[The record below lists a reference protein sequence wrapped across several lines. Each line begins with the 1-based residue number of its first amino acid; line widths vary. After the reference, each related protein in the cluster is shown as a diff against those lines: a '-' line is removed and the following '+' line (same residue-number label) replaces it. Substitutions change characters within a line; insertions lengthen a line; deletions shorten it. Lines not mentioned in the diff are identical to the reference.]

1 MRHIKPVFTGLLI
14 VCVQLAFAQKKTIDK
29 ADKFYETFF
38 FKDAIIHYEDAL
50 SMNLNAKT
58 EMYVL
63 LQLAKS
69 CQYSFQ
75 YTQAEEYYQRLLAM
89 YSKEPRPDLVLEYGI
104 MLKFN
109 GKYDE
114 AREQFKRYN
123 KLTDGMDP
131 YGNFHLRSV
140 NWAATNDTLIKPVYV
155 SRTNLDISGQS
166 LGYSMYKNGI
176 VYAHGRR
183 KPAINLMNIFD
194 LDFAQRVDSLHFIPL
209 SSPLFD
215 SIQFISHEG
224 SPSFTADN
232 ATMYFT
238 ANAAVVKDGKVIKEF
253 EDATRKGII
262 NLKIYEVKVSE
273 GKLGRLIELPFNNKS
288 YNCTHPHISAD
299 GNILYFSSDMP
310 GGSGGFDLYAV
321 KKDKRTGKWS
331 SPINLGASV
340 NTEEHDIFPFTFKGT
355 FYFSSKGLNGYGGFD
370 IYSARIMASGLPSTP
385 KNMGRP
391 YNSFRDDITYMSYGD
406 GTTGYICSNRGNDEG
421 DDEVYFFRE
430 YPERLPILLGED
442 MRRFDSIRK
451 VEIASSILKTEQKV
465 EMPPLPDKLIPLPQ
479 VPSALAVAPKPIAPV
494 QTNTK
499 SDTNTGKINVE
510 AYAKPLPPRKIQQE
524 LTDAVF
530 DDPIRTDND
539 DVMLN
544 LVFNNV
550 NFEFNKATLLPEMLP
565 ILDSAAAFIRQGS
578 TIRLEISAHTDT
590 RGTTEYNKRLS
601 IQRADVARAYLLSKG
616 VPASRILA
624 RGFGESMPLNECVD
638 GVECDEDKHSAN
650 RRVELKVIR

>member
-1 MRHIKPVFTGLLI
+1 MRQTKPIITGLLLI
-14 VCVQLAFAQKKTIDK
+14 LAQLVFAQKKTIEK

-38 FKDAIIHYEDAL
+38 FKDAIVQYEDAL
-50 SMNLNAKT
+50 TMNLNAKT

-63 LQLAKS
+63 LQLAKC

-75 YTQAEEYYQRLLAM
+75 YTQAEEYYERLLAM
-89 YSKEPRPDLVLEYGI
+89 YSKDPRPDVVLEYGI

-109 GKYDE
+109 GKYEE

-140 NWAATNDTLIKPVYV
+140 AWAIASDTLIKPVYI

-166 LGYSMYKNGI
+166 LGYTMYKNGI
-176 VYAHGRR
+176 VYAHARR
-183 KPAINLMNIFD
+183 KPPINLMKIFD
-194 LDFAQRVDSLHFIPL
+194 LDFAQRIDSLHFVPK

-215 SIQFISHEG
+215 SILFMSHEG
-224 SPSFTADN
+224 SPTFTSDN
-232 ATMYFT
+232 TIMYFT
-238 ANAAVVKDGKVIKEF
+238 ANAAIVKDGRVVKEF
-253 EDATRKGII
+253 EEATRKGII
-262 NLKIYEVKVSE
+262 NLKIYEVSVTD
-273 GKLGRLIELPFNNKS
+273 GKYSRLMELPFNNRS

-299 GNILYFSSDMP
+299 GSILYFSSDMP

-340 NTEEHDIFPFTFKGT
+340 NTEEHDIFPFTNKGA
-355 FYFSSKGLNGYGGFD
+355 FYYSSKGLNGYGGYD
-370 IYSARIMASGLPSTP
+370 IYSARIMPNGIPSTP

-391 YNSFRDDITYMSYGD
+391 YNSFRDDIAYMSFGE
-406 GTTGYICSNRGNDEG
+406 GITGYLCSNRGNDEG

-430 YPERLPILLGED
+430 YPRSLPIILGED

-451 VEIASSILKTEQKV
+451 VEMAYGIHKTEQKAQ
-465 EMPPLPDKLIPLPQ
+465 MPPLPSKLVPVAQ
-479 VPSALAVAPKPIAPV
+479 VPSPLAIAEPAAP
-494 QTNTK
+494 NTASNKK
-499 SDTNTGKINVE
+499 SGKINVE

-524 LTDAVF
+524 LNDAVF

-578 TIRLEISAHTDT
+578 TIRLEISAHTDS
-590 RGTTEYNKRLS
+590 RGTSDYNKRLS

>member
-1 MRHIKPVFTGLLI
+1 MRQIKPIITVLLM
-14 VCVQLAFAQKKTIDK
+14 VLAQLVFAQKKTIEK

-38 FKDAIIHYEDAL
+38 FKDAIVHYEDAL
-50 SMNLNAKT
+50 TMNLNAKT

-63 LQLAKS
+63 LQLAKC

-75 YTQAEEYYQRLLAM
+75 YTQAEEYYERLLAM

-109 GKYDE
+109 GKYVE

-140 NWAATNDTLIKPVYV
+140 NWASANDTIYKPVYV

-166 LGYSMYKNGI
+166 LGYAMYKNGI

-183 KPAINLMNIFD
+183 KPSINLMTIFD
-194 LDFAQRVDSLHFIPL
+194 LDFAQRIDSLNFMPL
-209 SSPLFD
+209 SSPMFD
-215 SIQFISHEG
+215 SIQFMSHEG
-224 SPSFTADN
+224 SPSFTADYT
-232 ATMYFT
+232 TMYFT

-262 NLKIYEVKVSE
+262 NLKIYEVSVLE
-273 GKLGRLIELPFNNKS
+273 GKMGRLLELPFNNKS

-331 SPINLGASV
+331 SPVNLGASV
-340 NTEEHDIFPFTFKGT
+340 NTEEHDIFPYTYKGT
-355 FYFSSKGLNGYGGFD
+355 FYFSSKGMNGYGGYD
-370 IYSARIMASGLPSTP
+370 IYSARIAASGMPSTP

-391 YNSFRDDITYMSYGD
+391 YNSFRDDIAYMSYGD
-406 GTTGYICSNRGNDEG
+406 GMTGYLCSNRGNDDG

-430 YPERLPILLGED
+430 YSKSLPILLGED

-451 VEIASSILKTEQKV
+451 VEIASGILKIEQKAQ
-465 EMPPLPDKLIPLPQ
+465 MPPLPDKLVSLPK
-479 VPSALAVAPKPIAPV
+479 VPSTLATAVTEATDSN
-494 QTNTK
+494 TNTK
-499 SDTNTGKINVE
+499 SGKINVE

-524 LTDAVF
+524 LNDAVF
-530 DDPIRTDND
+530 DNPIRTDND

-578 TIRLEISAHTDT
+578 TIRLEISAHTDS
-590 RGTTEYNKRLS
+590 RGTSDYNKRLS